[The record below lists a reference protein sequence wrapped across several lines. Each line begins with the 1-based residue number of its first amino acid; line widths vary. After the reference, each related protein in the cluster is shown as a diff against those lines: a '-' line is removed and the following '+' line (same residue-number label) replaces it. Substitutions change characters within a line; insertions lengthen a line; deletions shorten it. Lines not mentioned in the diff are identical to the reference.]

1 METEQELT
9 PQEYE
14 HLLAQ
19 YENSFKNLQ
28 EGQIIRG
35 RVLAIT
41 PSEVIVDIGYKSEGI
56 ISLSEFTDF
65 SGQVTIKQG
74 DPVDVLLERTED
86 QNGYVVLSK
95 DKAEK
100 MKVWDDVE
108 KSYRSGSTVR
118 GRVIDRIKGGL
129 AVDIGVKAFLPGSLV
144 DVKPVKNLEALR
156 GKDLDFKVISVDK
169 KRGNI
174 VLSRKAVVE
183 VEQEARKKETLQ
195 LLEEGR
201 VLRGTV
207 KNLTDYGA
215 FVDLGGLDG
224 LLHVTDMSWGRVNH
238 PSDLVKVAD
247 EIEVVVLK
255 FDRETERVS
264 LGTKQLTE
272 DPWAHVPE
280 KYPAGSRVT
289 GRITN
294 VTDYGAFVELE
305 GGVEGLVH
313 VSEMSWSKKIKNPAK
328 VVSPGDTVEAIVSD
342 VNPEARRISL
352 SLKDTLPD
360 PWESVT
366 QKFAVGS
373 RVAGKVRNLT
383 DFGAFVELEEG
394 VDGLVHVSDMSWTRR
409 IKHPSEVLKKGD
421 DVEAIITSIDQENRR
436 ISLSI
441 KEFQPNDWQAF
452 KEKHQPGDLVEG
464 VVSRVADFGVFVQ
477 IEGLVE
483 GLMHVSETPLARGQK
498 PQDHYKE
505 GDAVRA
511 RILRVED
518 AEMKVGLSG
527 INLDEAAPVAHGDAA
542 AEAVETAPAAEPA
555 PVVLRRCGR
564 RGRRPEEEAGP
575 QEGRRKRDQGVAGRP
590 RSCSAGP
597 RGDTDDDEGRIDR
610 ARGGGDGRD
619 QEAGRGDRG
628 HRVRSHRPF
637 VEGGPEDRV
646 AGVRLLPTSGAR
658 GADGPQ
664 SQDGREGLRPR
675 EEDPLFQAGQGAEGT
690 DQPVMPDVLFA
701 PWRYEYLVSDKQTG
715 CIFCEAAASH
725 DDDGSLVVFRGKR
738 VFVLLNRYPYTNGHV
753 MVAPYAHE
761 AWFSDSGSET
771 LSELISVVATAQK
784 ILVSAYA
791 TDGLNVGVN
800 FGSAAGAGVAS
811 HYHVH
816 VVPRWAGDTNFM
828 TVTAGVRVVPEDLA
842 VSRRRLA
849 PLFQEARA

>member
-1 METEQELT
+1 MT

-35 RVLAIT
+35 RVLTVT
-41 PSEVIVDIGYKSEGI
+41 PSEVIVDIGYKSEGMI
-56 ISLSEFTDF
+56 PVSEFTDF
-65 SGQVTIKQG
+65 SGNVMVKPG
-74 DPVDVLLERTED
+74 DAVDVLLERTED

-100 MKVWDDVE
+100 MKVWDEVE

-144 DVKPVKNLEALR
+144 DVKPVKNLESLR

-183 VEQEARKKETLQ
+183 VEQEAKKKETLQ

-238 PSDLVKVAD
+238 PSDLVKVGD
-247 EIEVVVLK
+247 EIDVVVLK

-264 LGTKQLTE
+264 LGTKQLTD
-272 DPWAHVPE
+272 DPWSHVPE
-280 KYPAGSRVT
+280 RYPTGSRVT
-289 GRITN
+289 GRVTN

-305 GGVEGLVH
+305 EGVEGLVH
-313 VSEMSWSKKIKNPAK
+313 VSEMSWSKKVKNPSK

-342 VNPEARRISL
+342 VNRDARRISL

-360 PWESVT
+360 PWESVVEKY
-366 QKFAVGS
+366 QIGS
-373 RVAGKVRNLT
+373 RVNGKVRNLT
-383 DFGAFVELEEG
+383 DFGAFVEIEEG
-394 VDGLVHVSDMSWTRR
+394 VDGLVHVSDMSWTKR

-441 KEFQPNDWQAF
+441 KEFQPNDWQTF
-452 KEKHQPGDLVEG
+452 KDKYQAGDVVEG
-464 VVSRVADFGVFVQ
+464 IVTRVADFGVFVQ

-483 GLMHVSETPLARGQK
+483 GLMHVSETPVGRGEK

-505 GDAVRA
+505 GDPLRA
-511 RILRVED
+511 RILRIED

-527 INLDEAAPVAHGDAA
+527 QGVEPAAPSPPAAEGEAEATPAPAVVEASAPASAPEAPAEATAEAAPG
-542 AEAVETAPAAEPA
+542 
-555 PVVLRRCGR
+555 
-564 RGRRPEEEAGP
+564 
-575 QEGRRKRDQGVAGRP
+575 
-590 RSCSAGP
+590 
-597 RGDTDDDEGRIDR
+597 
-610 ARGGGDGRD
+610 
-619 QEAGRGDRG
+619 
-628 HRVRSHRPF
+628 
-637 VEGGPEDRV
+637 
-646 AGVRLLPTSGAR
+646 
-658 GADGPQ
+658 
-664 SQDGREGLRPR
+664 
-675 EEDPLFQAGQGAEGT
+675 
-690 DQPVMPDVLFA
+690 
-701 PWRYEYLVSDKQTG
+701 
-715 CIFCEAAASH
+715 EAAAPPVETPQ
-725 DDDGSLVVFRGKR
+725 GEGEGVVKKKR
-738 VFVLLNRYPYTNGHV
+738 TRKKAEDA
-753 MVAPYAHE
+753 APK
-761 AWFSDSGSET
+761 S
-771 LSELISVVATAQK
+771 
-784 ILVSAYA
+784 
-791 TDGLNVGVN
+791 
-800 FGSAAGAGVAS
+800 
-811 HYHVH
+811 
-816 VVPRWAGDTNFM
+816 
-828 TVTAGVRVVPEDLA
+828 
-842 VSRRRLA
+842 
-849 PLFQEARA
+849 

>member
-1 METEQELT
+1 MTGENDKGGRQAEPMQTETEEQELT
-9 PQEYE
+9 AQEYE

-35 RVLAIT
+35 RVLTVT

-56 ISLSEFTDF
+56 IPASEFTDF
-65 SGQVTIKQG
+65 SGKVMVKPG
-74 DPVDVLLERTED
+74 DGVDVLLERTED

-100 MKVWDDVE
+100 MKVWDEVE

-144 DVKPVKNLEALR
+144 DVKPVKNLESLR
-156 GKDLDFKVISVDK
+156 GRDLDFKVISVDK

-183 VEQEARKKETLQ
+183 IEQEAKKKETLQ

-238 PSDLVKVAD
+238 PSDIVKVAD
-247 EIEVVVLK
+247 EIDVVVLK

-272 DPWAHVPE
+272 DPWTHVPDR
-280 KYPAGSRVT
+280 YPPGSRVT

-305 GGVEGLVH
+305 EGVEGLVH
-313 VSEMSWSKKIKNPAK
+313 VSEMSWSKKVKNPAK

-342 VNPEARRISL
+342 VNRDSRRISL

-360 PWESVT
+360 PWESVLA
-366 QKFAVGS
+366 KYKVGDS
-373 RVAGKVRNLT
+373 VAGKVRNLT
-383 DFGAFVELEEG
+383 DFGAFVEIEEG

-421 DVEAIITSIDQENRR
+421 DVQAIITSIDQENRR

-452 KEKHQPGDLVEG
+452 KEKHQPGDIVEG
-464 VVSRVADFGVFVQ
+464 VVSRLADFGVFVQ

-483 GLMHVSETPLARGQK
+483 GLMHVSETGLSRGEK
-498 PQDHYKE
+498 PQDHFKE
-505 GDAVRA
+505 GDPVRA
-511 RILRVED
+511 RILRIDD
-518 AEMKVGLSG
+518 AEMKVGEPAAAVAEAPSVEAST
-527 INLDEAAPVAHGDAA
+527 IPEAAPV
-542 AEAVETAPAAEPA
+542 EAPAAAAGEAPGEPA
-555 PVVLRRCGR
+555 PA
-564 RGRRPEEEAGP
+564 PADEEP
-575 QEGRRKRDQGVAGRP
+575 VAKKK
-590 RSCSAGP
+590 
-597 RGDTDDDEGRIDR
+597 
-610 ARGGGDGRD
+610 
-619 QEAGRGDRG
+619 
-628 HRVRSHRPF
+628 RVRKKAK
-637 VEGGPEDRV
+637 D
-646 AGVRLLPTSGAR
+646 
-658 GADGPQ
+658 
-664 SQDGREGLRPR
+664 
-675 EEDPLFQAGQGAEGT
+675 
-690 DQPVMPDVLFA
+690 
-701 PWRYEYLVSDKQTG
+701 
-715 CIFCEAAASH
+715 AATES
-725 DDDGSLVVFRGKR
+725 
-738 VFVLLNRYPYTNGHV
+738 
-753 MVAPYAHE
+753 
-761 AWFSDSGSET
+761 
-771 LSELISVVATAQK
+771 
-784 ILVSAYA
+784 
-791 TDGLNVGVN
+791 
-800 FGSAAGAGVAS
+800 
-811 HYHVH
+811 
-816 VVPRWAGDTNFM
+816 
-828 TVTAGVRVVPEDLA
+828 
-842 VSRRRLA
+842 
-849 PLFQEARA
+849 